1 MTEHD
6 PVVEVANVSLKGLA
20 FSGAVHISL
29 VEDKVTA
36 KGAILKNKATAR
48 IFREITSAL
57 LEQCWRSGACDNV
70 TCEEE
75 LIFRPQHG
83 AFGIDRVIAEEVT
96 VGSDAADPLADSNAF
111 VHILFWRARN
121 IL

>member
-36 KGAILKNKATAR
+36 KAAILKNKATAR
-48 IFREITSAL
+48 IF
-57 LEQCWRSGACDNV
+57 
-70 TCEEE
+70 
-75 LIFRPQHG
+75 
-83 AFGIDRVIAEEVT
+83 
-96 VGSDAADPLADSNAF
+96 
-111 VHILFWRARN
+111 
-121 IL
+121 